1 MKQSAM
7 NNCLRILLTLLLS
20 LSLFTVTVHA
30 ATTPTEIWIEPSRN
44 FSNASDVAYVTNGDL
59 VANWGIRG
67 EHATFLT
74 DYAVDYYTGACSYE
88 NLLAYKGSANI
99 KDTPSSPLYNA
110 LSDMMNAKASSTT
123 TYAETR
129 DLFKYTDCMA
139 NDYSHISSFYSG
151 IKLNGKWDGAQTWNR
166 EHTWPNSKIDGRQE
180 TDIMMLRPSCV
191 RENSDRGNSAY
202 GESLGY
208 YDPNSASNGQFNL
221 HGDCARIVLY
231 TYVRWGVTDT
241 MWGSKGVIEN
251 LDVLL
256 RWMEEDPVDT
266 WEMGR
271 NDAVQSITGVRN
283 VFVDYPELSWLLFD
297 REIPTGYSS
306 PSGVGENG
314 SCRRD
319 SSDRD
324 KIGWL
329 SQGKIACAIS
339 QDVA

>member
-1 MKQSAM
+1 M
-7 NNCLRILLTLLLS
+7 
-20 LSLFTVTVHA
+20 
-30 ATTPTEIWIEPSRN
+30 
-44 FSNASDVAYVTNGDL
+44 
-59 VANWGIRG
+59 
-67 EHATFLT
+67 
-74 DYAVDYYTGACSYE
+74 
-88 NLLAYKGSANI
+88 
-99 KDTPSSPLYNA
+99 
-110 LSDMMNAKASSTT
+110 
-123 TYAETR
+123 
-129 DLFKYTDCMA
+129 
-139 NDYSHISSFYSG
+139 
-151 IKLNGKWDGAQTWNR
+151 
-166 EHTWPNSKIDGRQE
+166 
-180 TDIMMLRPSCV
+180 
-191 RENSDRGNSAY
+191 
-202 GESLGY
+202 
-208 YDPNSASNGQFNL
+208 
-221 HGDCARIVLY
+221 LY

-319 SSDRD
+319 SSDRNE
-324 KIGWL
+324 IGWL

-339 QDVA
+339 QDVV